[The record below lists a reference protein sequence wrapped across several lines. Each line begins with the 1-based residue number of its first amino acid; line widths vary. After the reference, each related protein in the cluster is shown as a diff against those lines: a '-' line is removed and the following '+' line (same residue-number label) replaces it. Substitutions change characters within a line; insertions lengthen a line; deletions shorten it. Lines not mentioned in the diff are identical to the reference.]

1 MPSRRRNQRKSNKGK
16 SPRLSK
22 IIKRSLRFTP
32 KFVIRE
38 RVDTIEDTLDT
49 VLQSNTGAPDTTRV
63 PRDVVNIIAEYD
75 NFDDGGKRAYWKNE
89 IRDYDEYKKTRRTG
103 RENNPYMKY
112 KIMPVG
118 NGIVHHQEWYPDG
131 KQKTDCYYNDWSK
144 QFHGNCK
151 QWNEYGYLIYDRTFD
166 RGDEKFMSKITGKGS
181 KITLYKIPD
190 EYDD

>member
-1 MPSRRRNQRKSNKGK
+1 MPSRRKKSNRRKSRRRVN
-16 SPRLSK
+16 
-22 IIKRSLRFTP
+22 IKRSLRFTP

-49 VLQSNTGAPDTTRV
+49 VLSKTGRL
-63 PRDVVNIIAEYD
+63 PRDVANIIAEYED
-75 NFDDGGKRAYWKNE
+75 FDDGGKRSYWRNE

-112 KIMPVG
+112 KIMPAG
-118 NGIVHHQEWYPDG
+118 NGLVHHQEWYENG
-131 KQKTDCYYNDWSK
+131 QQKTDCYYDYQSM

-151 QWNEYGYLIYDRTFD
+151 QWNEYGHLIYDRTFD
-166 RGDEKFMSKITGKGS
+166 RGYEKFMSKITGKGS
-181 KITLYKIPD
+181 KINLYKVHD

>member
-1 MPSRRRNQRKSNKGK
+1 MPSRRINRKKSNRKK
-16 SPRLSK
+16 SPRRRN
-22 IIKRSLRFTP
+22 IIKPSLRFTP

-49 VLQSNTGAPDTTRV
+49 VLSKTERI
-63 PRDVVNIIAEYD
+63 PRDVANIIAEYED
-75 NFDDGGKRAYWKNE
+75 FDDGGKRAYWKNE
-89 IRDYDEYKKTRRTG
+89 IRDYDEYKKTRLTG

-118 NGIVHHQEWYPDG
+118 NGIVHHQEWYENG
-131 KQKTDCYYNDWSK
+131 QQKTDCYYYYQSM
-144 QFHGNCK
+144 QYHGNCK

-181 KITLYKIPD
+181 KINLYKIPD